1 MSIKIDMTSSDVD
14 KQMEVLKHFPE
25 LAEKHYRP
33 VIKRDVSLLKGNIE
47 PNIPQFTGRSA
58 ATFASKVTGRG
69 FGLKGRVGWLKQGDP
84 YYINIVEHGAEEHV
98 IEAGKVS
105 MKQFKAGQGGTSFLA
120 IPGTYDGGDFSFRK
134 KVRHPGMEARGF
146 MAAGFSAIGPTVEN
160 DLSEANEKIIADLA
174 AI

>member
-1 MSIKIDMTSSDVD
+1 MKHSAMRKKLTDAMKSEGINDFID
-14 KQMEVLKHFPE
+14 
-25 LAEKHYRP
+25 
-33 VIKRDVSLLKGNIE
+33 GNMM
-47 PNIPQFTGRSA
+47 A
-58 ATFASKVTGRG
+58 AP
-69 FGLKGRVGWLKQGDP
+69 RVED
-84 YYINIVEHGAEEHV
+84 

-105 MKQFKAGQGGTSFLA
+105 MKQFKAGQGGTSWLA

>member
-1 MSIKIDMTSSDVD
+1 MSIKIDMTSDDVD
-14 KQMEVLKHFPE
+14 KQIEILKHFPD

-33 VIKRDVSLLKGNIE
+33 AIKRDVSLLESNIE
-47 PNIPQFTGRSA
+47 PNIPLFTGRSA
-58 ATFASKVTGRG
+58 ETFASRVSGRG
-69 FGLKGRVGWLKQGDP
+69 FRLKGRVGWIKQGDP
-84 YYINIVEHGAEEHV
+84 YYINIVEHGAEPHEIV
-98 IEAGKVS
+98 AGNVS
-105 MKQFKAGQGGTSFLA
+105 MKKFKAGQGGSKFLA

-146 MAAGFSAIGPTVEN
+146 MAAGYAAIQPIVER